1 MPNYRS
7 LVLGGFYAKPDD
19 KSLPVSIRSNNPGAV
34 NGAAW
39 ERSMPGYVTEI
50 KYDGKN
56 NTTIF
61 ETPEY
66 GVAVWYELMRRYH
79 AAGARTV
86 EGIIRK
92 YGGGQ
97 DYSGYLDVVVGWT
110 GFGRNKA
117 IDLNDLDTLLIFAKA
132 MFRYEA
138 GRPTPVHDDQI
149 MYGFHLAMGKK
160 EPGPTLPAT
169 KSEGSG
175 SLILGLMEAM
185 AWPWVKKP
193 GSPPQKAPAGSLAPA
208 GDLVGRVYAAMLR
221 KGYTVDEG
229 PDVVN
234 IAYVAGVSED
244 GVPNANRTNAFD
256 DARVIF
262 RVVDGKPILL
272 GSWQATIETGKRY
285 TENPIV
291 IGGAARIA
299 FNQFKAWQVG
309 YHRGQYEA
317 LVQTGGPVTVYRDAN
332 EDYNRE
338 GDKTQTGYFGI
349 NQHHA
354 YNAPKDDIGAHS
366 AGCLVGRMIK
376 GHEEFM
382 AFVKSDKRYKA
393 NKGFVFSTAVLE
405 AKDVK

>member
-1 MPNYRS
+1 MANYRS

-19 KSLPVSIRSNNPGAV
+19 RSLPVSIRANNPGAI

-86 EGIIRK
+86 EQIIRK

-97 DYSGYLDVVVGWT
+97 NYEGYVDYVVSKTGY
-110 GFGRNKA
+110 GRNKA
-117 IDLNDLDTLLIFAKA
+117 IDLNNFAELLVFAKA

-138 GRPTPVHDDQI
+138 GRVIPWSDEQI
-149 MYGFHLAMGKK
+149 LYGFNLAIGARR
-160 EPGPTLPAT
+160 PGPTLPQT
-169 KSEGSG
+169 KSEGLG
-175 SLILGLMEAM
+175 SLILRLLEAL
-185 AWPWVKKP
+185 AWPWVRRP
-193 GSPPQKAPAGSLAPA
+193 RQAPQKAPTGSPTPSSA
-208 GDLVGRVYAAMLR
+208 LVDRVYAAMLR
-221 KGYTVDEG
+221 KGYSVDEG
-229 PDVVN
+229 ADVVN

-256 DARVIF
+256 DVRVIF
-262 RVVDGKPILL
+262 RVVNGKPVLL
-272 GSWQATIETGKRY
+272 GAWQATIETGKHY

-291 IGGAARIA
+291 QGGAARIA
-299 FNQFKAWQVG
+299 FGQYKAWQVG
-309 YHRGQYEA
+309 FHRGQYEA

-332 EDYNRE
+332 KDYNRE
-338 GDKTQTGYFGI
+338 GDIKQTGYFGI

-376 GHEEFM
+376 GHQEFM
-382 AFVKSDKRYKA
+382 AFVKSDRRYQA
-393 NKGFVFSTAVLE
+393 NKAFVFSTAVLE
-405 AKDVK
+405 AKDLE